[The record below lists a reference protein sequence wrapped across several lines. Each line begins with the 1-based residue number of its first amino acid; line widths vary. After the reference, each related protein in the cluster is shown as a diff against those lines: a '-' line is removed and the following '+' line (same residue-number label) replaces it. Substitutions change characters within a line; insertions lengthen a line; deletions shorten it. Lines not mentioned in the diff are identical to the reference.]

1 LATDLERL
9 VVSLEANIKRYERE
23 MAKARGVTESALRD
37 VERSVGNSA
46 SKIEGMMARVGSSI
60 RLGIAGAIAGISLG
74 SLNSL
79 VDTYT
84 KVQNSLKVTGLQGD
98 KLTTTFEQIYA
109 IAQRQG
115 APLETL
121 SGLYSSAAQ
130 SQKELNASSADLSTF
145 ANSVATALRAGGVGA
160 VQADQAL
167 TQLGQALRSG
177 KVQWE
182 DLESVVDSAP
192 TIMQAAAAGI
202 KEAEGSVGKL
212 IQLVKDGKVSSEAL
226 FRAINAGLPAVQ
238 ALADRTDET
247 SSQGMARLNN
257 ALVKMAGTMAEA
269 TGASHAAAGALS
281 GVANA
286 VEGLTAKIPGA
297 VKALSEYFQELSKA
311 PYFQSLVKSIAA
323 SEGGDT
329 PSEAAAPGVKRR
341 SGGSAPGGIPSRI
354 EGLDRLR
361 SALKTRGELLD
372 ASAQKDRKAAD
383 AADNRL
389 SRVFDADAKALAPK
403 PISIADYKV
412 PGEKEKKGKA
422 GGGAKEKENDLQ
434 RETAAIVKRTG
445 ALQSELT
452 TVGLMAGP
460 AAEAE
465 AKFKLLE
472 AAKKANIAVTP
483 ALMDDINKT
492 AAAFGVATQAVEDA
506 ERAHRRAA
514 DAQRYFGAAATD
526 ALSDLVIE
534 GRSATEVFENLTKS
548 ILKAAT
554 QSALM
559 GTGPLAGLFGSP
571 ANSNGAGGGILG
583 SLLSGFS
590 QNPTGRAGGGPV
602 YPGRAY
608 TVGESGRETF
618 VPTSPGRIIPA
629 RRQGSAMPQ
638 IIDQRSMAAPPMET
652 RRGPGGNPQI
662 VVRDAYNSMQG
673 EARRRGQRGPG
684 YGVG

>member
-1 LATDLERL
+1 MATDLERL
-9 VVSLEANIKRYERE
+9 VVSLEANIKKYERE
-23 MAKARGVTESALRD
+23 LARARPVTETAMRD
-37 VERSVGNSA
+37 VERSVSNSA
-46 SKIEGMMARVGSSI
+46 SKIEGAMARVGSSI
-60 RLGIAGAIAGISLG
+60 RLGIAGAIASISLG
-74 SLNSL
+74 SLNNL
-79 VDTYT
+79 VDSYT
-84 KVQNSLKVTGLQGD
+84 KVQNSLKVTGLQGE
-98 KLTTTFEQIYA
+98 KLTSTFEQIYA

-121 SGLYSSAAQ
+121 SGLYSRAAQ
-130 SQKELNASSADLSTF
+130 TQKELNASSADLIVFT
-145 ANSVATALRAGGVGA
+145 NSVATALRAGGVGA

-167 TQLGQALRSG
+167 TQLGQALGSG

-192 TIMQAAAAGI
+192 TILKAAAAGI

-286 VEGLTAKIPGA
+286 VESLTGKIPGA

-329 PSEAAAPGVKRR
+329 PAEAAAPGVRR
-341 SGGSAPGGIPSRI
+341 ASRAATPGALPSRI
-354 EGLDRLR
+354 EGLDKLR
-361 SALKTRGELLD
+361 NALKTRGDLLD
-372 ASAQKDRKAAD
+372 ASAQKDKKAAD

-422 GGGAKEKENDLQ
+422 GGGGGKDKENDLQ
-434 RETAAIVKRTG
+434 RETAAITKRTG
-445 ALQSELT
+445 ALENELT
-452 TVGLMAGP
+452 TVGKSAGA

-472 AAKKANIAVTP
+472 AAKKANVAVTP
-483 ALMDDINKT
+483 ALMADIEKT
-492 AAAFGVATQAVEDA
+492 AAAFGVATEKLEQAE
-506 ERAHRRAA
+506 AA
-514 DAQRYFGAAATD
+514 NRKFEASSRQAGAT
-526 ALSDLVIE
+526 LSDAFSDAIVNGEKL
-534 GRSATEVFENLTKS
+534 TEVLNRLVKS
-548 ILKAAT
+548 LAT
-554 QSALM
+554 RGISSIFDS
-559 GTGPLAGLFGSP
+559 LF
-571 ANSNGAGGGILG
+571 AKDGAGTNLLG
-583 SLLSGFS
+583 SVLKGGLSL
-590 QNPTGRAGGGPV
+590 NPTGRAGGGPV
-602 YPGRAY
+602 KAGTPY

-629 RRQGSAMPQ
+629 RRTGGGRSIRMGDININAPGADPAALMGLRAYV
-638 IIDQRSMAAPPMET
+638 DQARAED
-652 RRGPGGNPQI
+652 RRLI
-662 VVRDAYNSMQG
+662 
-673 EARRRGQRGPG
+673 GQSLANWRENN
-684 YGVG
+684 